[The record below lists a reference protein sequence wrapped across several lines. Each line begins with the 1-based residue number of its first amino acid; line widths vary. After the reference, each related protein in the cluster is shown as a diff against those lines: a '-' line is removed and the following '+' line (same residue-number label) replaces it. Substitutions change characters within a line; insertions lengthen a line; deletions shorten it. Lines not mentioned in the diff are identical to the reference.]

1 MIYYINFYKIYL
13 IYFLEDDL
21 LSMVIYYIPYL
32 LLFQVGL
39 MFRVLSMTQDYY
51 DLLSVIM
58 SIIRPIY
65 PLVYY

>member
-1 MIYYINFYKIYL
+1 MIYYINLYKIYL